1 MGRGP
6 QYWSGDFRD
15 GPSHPHVVLQLQTPN
30 NRRIVE
36 EIEADTSDAAVYRL
50 PGMAD
55 LQSFTS
61 SRSSM

>member
-6 QYWSGDFRD
+6 QYWSGDFVTARAT
-15 GPSHPHVVLQLQTPN
+15 PHVVLQLQTPN
-30 NRRIVE
+30 NRRVVE
-36 EIEADTSDAAVYRL
+36 EIKADTSDAAVYRL

>member
-1 MGRGP
+1 MTARAT
-6 QYWSGDFRD
+6 
-15 GPSHPHVVLQLQTPN
+15 PHVVLQLQTPN
-30 NRRIVE
+30 NRRVVE
-36 EIEADTSDAAVYRL
+36 EIKADTSDAAVYRL